1 MRFPVF
7 TSLLLCAVAPAAA
20 QDMPSAFNKCLP
32 CHAIGEGAAHKV
44 GPQLNGVV
52 GRPVASQEGYSYSR
66 SMQDAQADG
75 LEWTRETLTLYLK
88 RPRHFLPGTS
98 MSFAGMTQ
106 RAEIDEIIDYLASFD
121 ANGAPATP

>member
-1 MRFPVF
+1 MRFPAF
-7 TSLLLCAVAPAAA
+7 TSLLVFAAVPIAA
-20 QDMPSAFNKCLP
+20 QDMPSAFNKCLA

-44 GPQLNGVV
+44 GPQLNGVL
-52 GRPVASQEGYSYSR
+52 GRPVASHDGYSYSR

-98 MSFAGMTQ
+98 MSFAGIAR
-106 RAEIDEIIDYLASFD
+106 RAEIDAVIDYLASFD
-121 ANGAPATP
+121 ENGAPVTP

>member
-7 TSLLLCAVAPAAA
+7 LFLLAFAVLPVAA
-20 QDMPSAFNKCLP
+20 QDMPAVFNKCLP
-32 CHAIGEGAAHKV
+32 CHAIGEGATHKV

-52 GRPVASQEGYSYSR
+52 DRPVASQDGYAYSR

-106 RAEIDEIIDYLASFD
+106 RSEIDAIIDYLASFD
-121 ANGAPATP
+121 ANGGPAAH

>member
-1 MRFPVF
+1 MRFAVF
-7 TSLLLCAVAPAAA
+7 TSLLVFAVAPVAA
-20 QDMPSAFNKCLP
+20 QDMPSGFNKCLV

-44 GPQLNGVV
+44 GPQLNGVL
-52 GRPVASQEGYSYSR
+52 GRPAASQDGYSYSR

-98 MSFAGMTQ
+98 MSFAGIAR
-106 RAEIDEIIDYLASFD
+106 RAEIDQVIDYLASFD
-121 ANGAPATP
+121 ANGAPVAP